1 MDHRI
6 RSLSAVDM
14 PTDQVGRSSGR
25 VRSDAQGAGEA
36 RRTVVRSAAQGPLLG
51 LPAMVTTHRRT
62 AAHLLVDCLAAE
74 GCEYVF
80 SVPGEET
87 MDILDA
93 LSDHTSVRHI
103 TTRHEQGAAFMADV
117 YGRLTGRA
125 AVAMATLGPGATNL
139 VTGIADAHL
148 DRAPMVAIT
157 GQASSD
163 KLHKEAHQVVDI
175 VQMFAPVT
183 KWSARVQRVE
193 AIPEIVRKAFRVAT
207 LEKPGPTHVE
217 LPENL
222 AAMAVED
229 DAAPLLPGRTYFPEP
244 TDEAI
249 AHAADLIARSERP
262 LILAGNGVLR
272 RRAAGGLRALARGLH
287 VPVAVTF
294 MGKGAVDDRSHLS
307 LMAVGLQARDHVLSG
322 FDRADL
328 VVCIGYDL
336 VEYGPARWNPD
347 GRKRIVHIDTQPA
360 EVDAQ
365 YRPEVELI
373 GDIDGTLQRLLAAV
387 QPRGISGRDAG
398 ERHEARET
406 LVHADLRTALLADLE
421 SGAASEAMPITP
433 QRAIA
438 DLRAALGP
446 EDIVVSDVGAHKVW
460 VARLYQAYEPNTVI
474 ISNGFAAMGI
484 ALPGAIAAKLVHPDR
499 KVVALC
505 GDGGFLMNSQELET
519 ATRIKANVTAVVW
532 RDDGYGL
539 IDWKQRN
546 EFGRPF
552 AVEFGNP
559 DFVDFARSFGIAG
572 FRPES
577 AADLLPT
584 LRRALDVDGPSL
596 VEIPIDYRE
605 NLRLTDRLGAL
616 AGS

>member
-1 MDHRI
+1 VT
-6 RSLSAVDM
+6 A
-14 PTDQVGRSSGR
+14 P
-25 VRSDAQGAGEA
+25 A
-36 RRTVVRSAAQGPLLG
+36 RRA
-51 LPAMVTTHRRT
+51 RT
-62 AAHLLVDCLAAE
+62 AADLLVDCLAAE
-74 GCEYVF
+74 GCRFVF

-93 LSDHTSVRHI
+93 LSRTESIRHI

-117 YGRLTGRA
+117 HGRLTGSA
-125 AVAMATLGPGATNL
+125 AVAMGTLGPGATNL
-139 VTGIADAHL
+139 VTGIADAFL

-163 KLHKEAHQVVDI
+163 KLHKEAHQVDDI
-175 VQMFAPVT
+175 DQKQAPVT
-183 KWSARVQRVE
+183 KWNTRVE
-193 AIPEIVRKAFRVAT
+193 RVDAIPEIVRKAFRVAT
-207 LEKPGPTHVE
+207 LEKPGPTHIE
-217 LPENL
+217 LSENL
-222 AAMAVED
+222 AATAPED
-229 DAAPLLPGRTYFPEP
+229 ESLAPLLPNQAYFPEP

-249 AHAADLIARSERP
+249 AHAARLLADSERP
-262 LILAGNGVLR
+262 IVLAGNGVLR
-272 RRAAGGLRALARGLH
+272 RNAAPELRALARGLH

-307 LMAVGLQARDHVLSG
+307 LMAVGLQTRDHVLSG

-328 VVCIGYDL
+328 VVSVGYDL
-336 VEYGPARWNPD
+336 VEYAPSWWNPD
-347 GRKRIVHIDTQPA
+347 RAKRIIHIDTQPA
-360 EVDAQ
+360 EVDAA

-373 GDIDGTLQRLLAAV
+373 GDIDGTLARLLSAV
-387 QPRGISGRDAG
+387 LPRGIGGRDAG
-398 ERHEARET
+398 ERHEAKEI
-406 LVHADLRTALLADLE
+406 LVHADLRMSLLEELGAYQADQ
-421 SGAASEAMPITP
+421 GYPIKP

-438 DLRAALGP
+438 DLRRALAP
-446 EDIVVSDVGAHKVW
+446 SDIVVSDVGAHKVW

-484 ALPGAIAAKLVHPDR
+484 SLPGAIAAKLVHPDR

-519 ATRIKANVTAVVW
+519 AKRIGANITVVVW

-559 DFVDFARSFGIAG
+559 DFVAYAESFGLAG
-572 FRPES
+572 FRP
-577 AADLLPT
+577 ATADDLYPT
-584 LRRALDVDGPSL
+584 LMRALDVPGPSV
-596 VEIPIDYRE
+596 VEVPIDYRE
-605 NLRLTDRLGAL
+605 NLRLTQRLGEL
-616 AGS
+616 MRGDG

>member
-1 MDHRI
+1 MAD
-6 RSLSAVDM
+6 S
-14 PTDQVGRSSGR
+14 
-25 VRSDAQGAGEA
+25 
-36 RRTVVRSAAQGPLLG
+36 
-51 LPAMVTTHRRT
+51 RT
-62 AAHLLVDCLAAE
+62 AAQLLVECLAAE
-74 GCEYVF
+74 GCDYVF

-87 MDILDA
+87 MDVLEA
-93 LSDHTSVRHI
+93 LGQAADRHDTATPRHI

-117 YGRLTGRA
+117 HGRLTGRA

-139 VTGIADAHL
+139 VTGIADAFL

-175 VQMFAPVT
+175 VRMLEPVT
-183 KWSARVQRVE
+183 KWNASVQRVG
-193 AIPEIVRKAFRVAT
+193 AVPEIVRKAFRIAT

-222 AAMAVED
+222 AAAPVAD
-229 DAAPLLPGRTYFPEP
+229 DAAPLRPGRTYFPEP

-249 AHAADLIARSERP
+249 AHAADLIATSTRP
-262 LILAGNGVLR
+262 LVLAGNGVLR
-272 RRAAGGLRALARGLH
+272 RRAAPELRAFARGLH

-294 MGKGAVDDRSHLS
+294 MGKGAIDDRSHLS

-328 VVCIGYDL
+328 VICVGYDL
-336 VEYGPARWNPD
+336 VEYAPAGWNPD
-347 GRKRIVHIDTQPA
+347 GTKRIVHVDTQPA

-365 YRPEVELI
+365 YRPEVELV
-373 GDIDGTLQRLLAAV
+373 GDIEGTLRRLLAAV

-398 ERHEARET
+398 ARHEARET
-406 LVHADLRTALLADLE
+406 LVHADLRMALLEELAA
-421 SGAASEAMPITP
+421 GATHDGLPITP

-446 EDIVVSDVGAHKVW
+446 DDIVVSDVGAHKIW

-484 ALPGAIAAKLVHPDR
+484 SVPGAIAAKLVHPDR

-519 ATRIKANVTAVVW
+519 AKRVGANVTVVVW

-559 DFVDFARSFGIAG
+559 DFVDFAHSFGIAG
-572 FRPES
+572 FRP
-577 AADLLPT
+577 
-584 LRRALDVDGPSL
+584 
-596 VEIPIDYRE
+596 
-605 NLRLTDRLGAL
+605 
-616 AGS
+616 

>member
-1 MDHRI
+1 
-6 RSLSAVDM
+6 M
-14 PTDQVGRSSGR
+14 P
-25 VRSDAQGAGEA
+25 AE
-36 RRTVVRSAAQGPLLG
+36 RSAAQ
-51 LPAMVTTHRRT
+51 
-62 AAHLLVDCLAAE
+62 LLVECLAAE
-74 GCEYVF
+74 DCEYVF

-87 MDILDA
+87 MDVLDA
-93 LSDHTSVRHI
+93 LGAAARAGRKGTPRHI

-139 VTGIADAHL
+139 VTGVADAYL

-157 GQASSD
+157 GQAGSD

-175 VQMFAPVT
+175 VQMVEPVT
-183 KWSARVQRVE
+183 KWNTRVERVE
-193 AIPEIVRKAFRVAT
+193 AIPEIVRKAFRVAV
-207 LEKPGPTHVE
+207 LEKPGPTHIE

-222 AAMAVED
+222 AA
-229 DAAPLLPGRTYFPEP
+229 APVPAEARPLTPGRTYFPEP

-249 AHAADLIARSERP
+249 AHAADLIAGSERP
-262 LILAGNGVLR
+262 LVLAGNGVLR
-272 RRAAGGLRALARGLH
+272 RNASGALRAFARGLH

-294 MGKGAVDDRSHLS
+294 MGKGAIDDRSHLS

-328 VVCIGYDL
+328 VVCVGYDL
-336 VEYGPARWNPD
+336 VEYAPARWNPD
-347 GRKRIVHIDTQPA
+347 GRKRIVHIDTQPS

-365 YRPEVELI
+365 YRPEVELV

-387 QPRGISGRDAG
+387 LPRGISGRDAG

-406 LVHADLRTALLADLE
+406 LVHADLRMALLEEL
-421 SGAASEAMPITP
+421 SGSAGAGLGVDAPRITP

-460 VARLYQAYEPNTVI
+460 IARLYQAYEPNTVI

-484 ALPGAIAAKLVHPDR
+484 SLPGAVAAKLVHPDR
-499 KVVALC
+499 RVVALC

-519 ATRIKANVTAVVW
+519 AKRIGANVTVVVW

-552 AVEFGNP
+552 GVEFGNP
-559 DFVDFARSFGIAG
+559 DFVAYAESFGIAG
-572 FRPES
+572 FRPSS
-577 AADLLPT
+577 AGELLAC
-584 LRRALDVDGPSL
+584 LRRALDVDGPAL
-596 VEIPIDYRE
+596 VEVPIDYRE
-605 NLRLTDRLGAL
+605 NLRLTEHLGAL
-616 AGS
+616 SGA